1 MKGENRV
8 KLICQIE
15 LPDDADYKTKL
26 DAIAQ
31 AGRDESKWKKVES
44 MDSKMRRTN
53 LDNKCGSCKYFKLI
67 SPELSK
73 VYGNCMN
80 GRAGYRERT
89 CKACKSYERKQQK

>member
-1 MKGENRV
+1 MKGESRV

-31 AGRDESKWKKVES
+31 AGRDESKWKKAES
-44 MDSKMRRTN
+44 KEERMKRTN
-53 LDNKCGSCKYFKLI
+53 LDNKCGSCEYFKLI
-67 SPELSK
+67 NPELSM
-73 VYGNCMN
+73 VYGDCMK
-80 GRAGYRERT
+80 GRAEFKERT